1 MAGLPRVMQVKLES
15 LKAADA
21 AEQPAPVQT
30 KPNGATAV
38 VSMVPNGERPRPPGS
53 PPPPA
58 PAALDP
64 NDFAVDPQPAV
75 PGGPPA
81 AAASVPEPVP
91 PDPAAAPAPRAGD
104 EDLIK
109 PREGT
114 PEYPYWLRWKT
125 ISGMYERAK
134 DDKRKLQESFDMLT
148 ARFDALNAKLDE
160 IKAAPPPPAP
170 APVAAVPLDAD
181 LSDEERNTY
190 KDALPVIEKM
200 ASRIVAKA
208 LEDAGVPSLKTEVGE
223 LKANTGNLSKTQ
235 ATQDENA
242 FIGRVRDKF
251 PKMDSMVRE
260 AGWSEYMAKRVP
272 FSPHTFGQAL
282 IAAHNARD
290 FERVVEIMEGYQPTA
305 KPTIDELA
313 TPSRRADTVDPVAA
327 AQLKPTLKWSERVKA
342 GIDFTKGRITRERLD
357 QINALY
363 TEAEKEGR
371 INMNA

>member
-1 MAGLPRVMQVKLES
+1 MAGLPQVMQVKMAT
-15 LKAADA
+15 LKAAEA
-21 AEQPAPVQT
+21 AGQPAPVQT

-38 VSMVPNGERPRPPGS
+38 VSMVPNGERPRPPGT
-53 PPPPA
+53 PA
-58 PAALDP
+58 PALAALDP

-81 AAASVPEPVP
+81 AAVSVPEPV
-91 PDPAAAPAPRAGD
+91 APAPRAGD
-104 EDLIK
+104 EDPLPK
-109 PREGT
+109 PLEGSA
-114 PEYPYWLRWKT
+114 EYPYWLRWKT
-125 ISGMYERAK
+125 ISGMYERTK
-134 DDKRKLQESFDMLT
+134 DDKRKLQESFDALNT
-148 ARFDALNAKLDE
+148 RFDALSTKLDE
-160 IKAAPPPPAP
+160 IRAAPPPPAP

-181 LSDEERNTY
+181 LSEAERTTY
-190 KDALPVIEKM
+190 ADALPVIEKM
-200 ASRIVAKA
+200 ASRIVAQA
-208 LEDAGVPSLKTEVGE
+208 LEAAGVPALKTEVGE
-223 LKANTGNLSKTQ
+223 LRANTGKLSTTQ

-251 PKMDSMVRE
+251 PKMDTMVRE
-260 AGWSEYMAKRVP
+260 AGWTEYMGKRVP

-290 FERVVEIMEGYQPTA
+290 YDRVVEIMEGYQSTP
-305 KPTIDELA
+305 KPTIDDLA
-313 TPSRRADTVDPVAA
+313 TPSRRADTIDPVAT

-342 GIDFTKGRITRERLD
+342 NNEFIKGRLSRERMD